1 MMSEKWN
8 IQGSRV
14 YGDGK
19 SFNLNNRITATQLQA
34 TLNQYE
40 QTIQHYKEIQT
51 EHNEIEAKLD
61 RIQKT
66 IIQLQLTAG
75 IMTEELQKLHKEV
88 I

>member
-1 MMSEKWN
+1 MSEKYS

-19 SFNLNNRITATQLQA
+19 SFNLNNRITATQLQS

-40 QTIQHYKEIQT
+40 TTIQHYKQT
-51 EHNEIEAKLD
+51 QQQYTEIEAKLD

-75 IMTEELQKLHKEV
+75 IMNEELKKLHQEV

>member
-1 MMSEKWN
+1 MSEKWN
-8 IQGSRV
+8 LQGSRV

-19 SFNLNNRITATQLQA
+19 SYNCTNIVTAKDLQG

-40 QTIQHYKEIQT
+40 KTIQHYNEIQAQ
-51 EHNEIEAKLD
+51 NLEIEAKLD

-66 IIQLQLTAG
+66 IIQLQLTCG
-75 IMTEELQKLHKEV
+75 IMNEELKKLQGM